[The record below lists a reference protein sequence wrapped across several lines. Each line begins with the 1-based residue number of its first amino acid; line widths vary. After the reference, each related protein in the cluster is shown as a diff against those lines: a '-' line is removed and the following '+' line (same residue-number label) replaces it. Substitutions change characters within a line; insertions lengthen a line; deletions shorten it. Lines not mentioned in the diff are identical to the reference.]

1 MANMYTIWRFHIHIS
16 LFMYRKSRFHMYIS
30 TIMYSI
36 IINHIIIFI
45 IIFFFK
51 RNNKKKKDILIISD
65 LQFPFFVFIFILFFL
80 CHLFSIMCNQFY
92 FRFSS
97 INCCSSSLLGK

>member
-1 MANMYTIWRFHIHIS
+1 
-16 LFMYRKSRFHMYIS
+16 MYRKSRFHMHIS

-51 RNNKKKKDILIISD
+51 RNNKKKKDVLIIKHLRFS
-65 LQFPFFVFIFILFFL
+65 FFFFRFLSFFL
-80 CHLFSIMCNQFY
+80 CHYINSY
-92 FRFSS
+92 F
-97 INCCSSSLLGK
+97 L

>member
-1 MANMYTIWRFHIHIS
+1 MNMYMNWRFCIHVID
-16 LFMYRKSRFHMYIS
+16 FMYRKSRFHMHIS

-51 RNNKKKKDILIISD
+51 RNSKKKKDVLIIKHLLFS
-65 LQFPFFVFIFILFFL
+65 FFVFTFISFFL
-80 CHLFSIMCNQFY
+80 CHLFMLICFIFGRNLALFWP
-92 FRFSS
+92 FKIF
-97 INCCSSSLLGK
+97 